1 MPKVVRLHAVKNRY
15 LAIIKN
21 DLPSLFLRHLVYIL
35 WYDIR
40 ILGYLALFERS
51 SFEGIVRV
59 LQLLPQILRRRKI
72 IMQKKRV
79 TDAYMGQ
86 WFQ

>member
-1 MPKVVRLHAVKNRY
+1 
-15 LAIIKN
+15 
-21 DLPSLFLRHLVYIL
+21 LVYIL

-51 SFEGIVRV
+51 SFRGIVRV
-59 LQLLPQILRRRKI
+59 LQLLPQILRKRKI

-79 TDAYMGQ
+79 TEAYMAQ